1 MINFRG
7 KQLRRQLQ
15 GVKQLQLEYSMP
27 LMATILLACL
37 VVSLEVSLDRQA
49 NLQVMA
55 IQAIQAIQATMA
67 TATRRKTLVVNVA
80 SRSWKV
86 I

>member
-7 KQLRRQLQ
+7 KQLRRHLQ

-37 VVSLEVSLDRQA
+37 VVSLDRQA
-49 NLQVMA
+49 NLQVK
-55 IQAIQAIQATMA
+55 AIQAIQATMA

>member
-7 KQLRRQLQ
+7 KQLRRHLQ

-49 NLQVMA
+49 NLQVK
-55 IQAIQAIQATMA
+55 AIQAIQATMA

-80 SRSWKV
+80 SRNWKV

>member
-1 MINFRG
+1 M
-7 KQLRRQLQ
+7 
-15 GVKQLQLEYSMP
+15 KQLQLEYSMP

-49 NLQVMA
+49 NLQVKA
-55 IQAIQAIQATMA
+55 FRAIQATMA

>member
-1 MINFRG
+1 M
-7 KQLRRQLQ
+7 RRHLQ

-49 NLQVMA
+49 NLQVS
-55 IQAIQAIQATMA
+55 
-67 TATRRKTLVVNVA
+67 V
-80 SRSWKV
+80 
-86 I
+86 

>member
-7 KQLRRQLQ
+7 KQLRRHLQ

-49 NLQVMA
+49 NLQVK
-55 IQAIQAIQATMA
+55 AIQATMA

>member
-1 MINFRG
+1 MINFRE
-7 KQLRRQLQ
+7 KQLRRHLQ

-49 NLQVMA
+49 NLQVKA
-55 IQAIQAIQATMA
+55 FRAIQATMA

>member
-7 KQLRRQLQ
+7 KQLRRHLQ

-37 VVSLEVSLDRQA
+37 VVSLEVSQSLDRQA
-49 NLQVMA
+49 NLQVKA
-55 IQAIQAIQATMA
+55 FQAIQATMA

>member
-1 MINFRG
+1 MIYFRG
-7 KQLRRQLQ
+7 KQLRRHLQ
-15 GVKQLQLEYSMP
+15 GVKQLEYSMP

-49 NLQVMA
+49 NLQVK
-55 IQAIQAIQATMA
+55 AIQAIQATMA

>member
-1 MINFRG
+1 M
-7 KQLRRQLQ
+7 RRHLQ

-49 NLQVMA
+49 NLQVK
-55 IQAIQAIQATMA
+55 AIQATMA

-80 SRSWKV
+80 LRSWKV

>member
-1 MINFRG
+1 M
-7 KQLRRQLQ
+7 RRHLQ

-37 VVSLEVSLDRQA
+37 VVSLDRQA
-49 NLQVMA
+49 NLQVKA
-55 IQAIQAIQATMA
+55 FRAIQATMA

>member
-1 MINFRG
+1 M
-7 KQLRRQLQ
+7 RRHLQ
-15 GVKQLQLEYSMP
+15 GVRQLQLEYSMP

-49 NLQVMA
+49 NLQVK
-55 IQAIQAIQATMA
+55 AIQATMA